1 MKIEDV
7 VPSVFPTTRELREAL
22 GVTKAAISQW
32 RKAGAIPLLRQY
44 QIREMRARTEQTTEA
59 A

>member
-7 VPSVFPTTRELREAL
+7 VPSVFPTTRELRQAL

-32 RKAGAIPLLRQY
+32 RKSGIPLLRQY
-44 QIREMRARTEQTTEA
+44 QIREIRARNEQTSEA